1 MYVCA
6 YFFFP
11 DHLLLGIHI
20 KQIQR
25 LHFQD
30 RSQEFLRNCVISLTA
45 EVLQDTKDRL

>member
-6 YFFFP
+6 YFFP
-11 DHLLLGIHI
+11 DRLLLGNHV

-45 EVLQDTKDRL
+45 KVLQDTKYRL